1 MQDWEQM
8 PFFLAVARTG
18 SLRSAAEHLGAT
30 HATVRRRIE
39 ALENSYGV
47 QLFRRT
53 RRGLTLSAAGET
65 LLPEAE
71 EAELLLSRARNGLQ
85 GLDREASGKIRISV
99 DPMTGHFLLA
109 PVFAEF
115 CRIYPQVDLEISLT
129 FEIEAISKLETDI
142 AIRHAAEI
150 TDDVVARKLQAL
162 PIGIF
167 ASKDYIEANFPPK
180 GRQGQGLDFIGYGPV
195 PELMDWI
202 ERSPFPQANIRH
214 EVLDP
219 EMHLHLVRAGAG
231 MSFLPTWCAQVF
243 PELQRVPGS
252 MLDET
257 RKTWVVF
264 HEDLRRIKRVRIFV
278 DFLAQSLIAAGRNAR

>member
-1 MQDWEQM
+1 M

-18 SLRSAAEHLGAT
+18 SLRAAAEQLGAT
-30 HATVRRRIE
+30 HATVRRHVE
-39 ALENSYGV
+39 ALEMTYGV

-53 RRGLTLSAAGET
+53 RRGLTLTGAGET

-85 GLDREASGKIRISV
+85 GLDREAAGRIRISI

-129 FEIEAISKLETDI
+129 YDIQAIGKLETDV

-162 PIGIF
+162 QIGVF
-167 ASKDYIEANFPPK
+167 ASKDYIEAHFEKAGKK
-180 GRQGQGLDFIGYGPV
+180 GKGLEFIGYGPY
-195 PELMDWI
+195 PELLDWI
-202 ERSPFPQANIRH
+202 ANSPFPQARVRH
-214 EVLDP
+214 EVSDP

-231 MSFLPTWCAQVF
+231 MSFLPTWCAQKF
-243 PELQRVPGS
+243 PELQRMPGS
-252 MLDET
+252 DLDEK

-264 HEDLRRIKRVRIFV
+264 HEDLRRIKRVRMFV
-278 DFLAQSLIAAGRNAR
+278 DFLAQSLIAFDRAGR